1 MINTAVEDP
10 ERVARGWPCSSR
22 SLTGSSVPTSCVTT
36 ATGWTLRP
44 SPSLQRASTCLT
56 G

>member
-1 MINTAVEDP
+1 MINTAVEDR
-10 ERVARGWPCSSR
+10 ERVARDWCGSR
-22 SLTGSSVPTSCVTT
+22 SLTGSFVPTSCVTA

-44 SPSLQRASTCLT
+44 SPSLQRASACLT